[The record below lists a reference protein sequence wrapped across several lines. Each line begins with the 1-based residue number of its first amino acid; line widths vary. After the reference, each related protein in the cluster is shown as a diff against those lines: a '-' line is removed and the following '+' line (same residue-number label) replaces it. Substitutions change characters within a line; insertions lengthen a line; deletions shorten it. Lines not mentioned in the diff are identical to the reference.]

1 MKNDKGPYYDN
12 HIRRIPHE
20 DIMEQILNDLTRLL
34 QTDDHEEH
42 VKLNFILGESYI
54 LSNGI

>member
-1 MKNDKGPYYDN
+1 
-12 HIRRIPHE
+12 
-20 DIMEQILNDLTRLL
+20 MEQILNDLTRLL

-42 VKLNFILGESYI
+42 VKLNFILGEPYI